1 MYWAILGRIWFNKRI
16 ISFLFFPVQDGLF
29 SAYYII
35 VNILTFLVCGWD
47 KFRAQAQ
54 QWLAQQKSLFF
65 LMIAEGIGSAGRN
78 GIVSLQ
84 DA

>member
-35 VNILTFLVCGWD
+35 VNILTFLVWGWD
-47 KFRAQAQ
+47 KFRAQSQ
-54 QWLAQQKSLFF
+54 QWLAPKKSLFF

>member
-35 VNILTFLVCGWD
+35 VNILTFLAWGWD
-47 KFRAQAQ
+47 KFRAQSQ
-54 QWLAQQKSLFF
+54 Q
-65 LMIAEGIGSAGRN
+65 
-78 GIVSLQ
+78 
-84 DA
+84 

>member
-35 VNILTFLVCGWD
+35 VNILTFLVWGWD
-47 KFRAQAQ
+47 KFRAQSQ
-54 QWLAQQKSLFF
+54 QWLALKKSLFF